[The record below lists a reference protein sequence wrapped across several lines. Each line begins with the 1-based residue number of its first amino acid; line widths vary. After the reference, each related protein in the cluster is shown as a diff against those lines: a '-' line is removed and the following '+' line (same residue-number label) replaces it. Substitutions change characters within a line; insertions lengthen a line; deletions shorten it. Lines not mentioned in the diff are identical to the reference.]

1 MVSSIVVETVFHVI
15 LKIICHVDIK
25 CISINFLKEIKQ
37 PAELWAFQL

>member
-25 CISINFLKEIKQ
+25 EIKQ